1 MKKAKIKTKARHT
14 AADLADV
21 QSPLLTDERLANLR
35 PAREAAPEVL
45 ALVRRFRGPQK
56 RPTKRL
62 ISLRLDP
69 DVIEHFRSRGP
80 GWQAR
85 INATLCK
92 PVGL

>member
-1 MKKAKIKTKARHT
+1 MKKTKTKPKARYT

-21 QSPLLTDERLANLR
+21 QSPPLTDEQLANLR
-35 PAREAAPEVL
+35 PARKAAPEIL

-85 INATLCK
+85 INATLRK
-92 PVGL
+92 AVGL